1 MFGYNLLIT
10 ILGLYSVLG
19 ASYSPT
25 LDVKNTNQLTNAATQ
40 ALKNLLTY
48 LDGYDG
54 SFSQT
59 DTPWHESGMI
69 WGMFMDYAQY
79 TGDRQF
85 SDLVTSA
92 LVNSSF
98 KTAHDFL
105 GGNQGQVVEKFLGRW
120 NDDILWPNLAVITG
134 AELFG
139 PNAQMAGG
147 NGDWISLATKTY
159 DQVWAQN
166 DNKCGGGIYWS
177 RNRESKGG
185 NYKSLITQVEFIS
198 QGARN
203 FMQTKNATA
212 FEQSKTI
219 LDWITS
225 SAIGDQKTGILYDG
239 LEAND
244 CGKLSTSLW
253 TYNYG
258 QLLGSLAWMFKATGD
273 KKYLD
278 MTTSYFDYGARTF
291 AGSNTSGIIAEQ
303 CEADKSC
310 NRDQQGFKSVYVR
323 NLAYLYRITNNQTM
337 KAQIQNMID
346 TSVNAMVDKSCDQAW
361 NCGGNWT
368 QDTQPVKYVRSQHV
382 SAALL
387 VAAIGIH
394 GNPKNAVFLDSASP
408 LNSTGPRRA
417 TVQGASAADHLT
429 VMSSAK
435 WILPQSLLV
444 IALSQYFFSA

>member
-1 MFGYNLLIT
+1 MIGYNLLISF
-10 ILGLYSVLG
+10 LGIYSVLG

-25 LDVKNTNQLTNAATQ
+25 LDISNTNQLVNAATS

-48 LDGYDG
+48 YSGSDG
-54 SFSQT
+54 SFDQA

-79 TGDRQF
+79 TGDAQF
-85 SDLVTSA
+85 SGLVTSA

-105 GGNQGQVVEKFLGRW
+105 GGNQGQVVEQFLGRW
-120 NDDILWPNLAVITG
+120 NDDVLWPNLAVIAG

-139 PNAQMAGG
+139 PKAQMAGG

-159 DQVWAQN
+159 DQVWAQA
-166 DNKCGGGIYWS
+166 DYKCGGGIYWS
-177 RNRESKGG
+177 RNRQSKGG
-185 NYKSLITQVEFIS
+185 NYKSFITQVEFIS

-203 FMQTKNATA
+203 FIQTKNATA
-212 FEQSKTI
+212 FEQSKII
-219 LDWITS
+219 LDWTTTS
-225 SAIGDQKTGILYDG
+225 GIANQQSGVIWDG
-239 LEAND
+239 VEAD
-244 CGKLSTSLW
+244 ACGKFSTSLW
-253 TYNYG
+253 SYNYG
-258 QLLGSLAWMFKATGD
+258 QMLGSLAWMYKATGE

-278 MTTSYFDYGARTF
+278 MATPYFDYGARTF
-291 AGSNTSGIIAEQ
+291 AGSNTSGIITEQ
-303 CEADKSC
+303 CEADKTC
-310 NRDQQGFKSVYVR
+310 NRDQQGFKAVYVR

-346 TSVNAMVDKSCDQAW
+346 TSVKAMVDKSCDQAW

-368 QDTQPVKYVRSQHV
+368 QDTQPIKYVRSQHV

-387 VAAIGIH
+387 VAAIGVH
-394 GNPKNAVFLDSASP
+394 GNQTNAVFSNQASTF
-408 LNSTGPRRA
+408 NSTGSGRA
-417 TVQGASAADHLT
+417 AVQNAKSAAQA
-429 VMSSAK
+429 VVFSSCK

-444 IALSQYFFSA
+444 ILLSQCIFSA

>member
-120 NDDILWPNLAVITG
+120 NDDILWPNLVIITG

-346 TSVNAMVDKSCDQAW
+346 TSVNAM
-361 NCGGNWT
+361 GLEG
-368 QDTQPVKYVRSQHV
+368 
-382 SAALL
+382 LL
-387 VAAIGIH
+387 FKVPAQLI
-394 GNPKNAVFLDSASP
+394 
-408 LNSTGPRRA
+408 T
-417 TVQGASAADHLT
+417 
-429 VMSSAK
+429 
-435 WILPQSLLV
+435 
-444 IALSQYFFSA
+444 